1 MKKLLVILFAV
12 ALVFTF
18 SAPAI
23 SADADDATLQSLSD
37 RLEALECAVG
47 CWSFYGSARVMT
59 FWTDEDENAGDD
71 EGLTHDLQGNSRLG
85 AVVKKGD
92 LGGAF
97 EFAVSDSN
105 VSTRL
110 LYGTWNFGAGEI
122 LVGQSYTP
130 CGDMFYSN
138 QVFDTDTDLLCVGQA
153 YNGRRPMLQLSIGGF
168 KVALVKQHAQSLL
181 GQAGDLDNDFPKIEA
196 KYHFASDVFFAD
208 VFAGYQTYTID
219 TATTDYD
226 IDSYVAG
233 LGGGVNAGPV
243 YVKATGYIGQNTG
256 QYGLWQL
263 GADDVV
269 IAGGEIKDVE
279 TMGGVIV
286 VGVKASDMLTFEAG
300 LGYLSHDSDAA
311 AATEDDETMA
321 YYANCTVNIA
331 KGFFIVPE
339 VGVIDFMDDNTGAD
353 EGTLTYAGLKTQINF

>member
-12 ALVFTF
+12 ALVCTF

-23 SADADDATLQSLSD
+23 SAEGDDLTLQSLSD

-47 CWSFYGSARVMT
+47 CWSFYGSARVTT
-59 FWTDEDENAGDD
+59 FYTDEDENAGDD

-92 LGGAF
+92 LGGGF
-97 EFAVSDSN
+97 EFAVSDSD
-105 VSTRL
+105 VTTRKI
-110 LYGTWNFGAGEI
+110 YGTWNFGAGEI
-122 LVGQSYTP
+122 LVGKTYTP

-138 QVFDTDTDLLCVGQA
+138 QVYGSDKDLLQVGQA
-153 YNGRRPMLQLSIGGF
+153 YNGRRPMLQLSMAGF

-181 GQAGDLDNDFPKIEA
+181 SQTGDLDNDFPKIEA

-219 TATTDYD
+219 TAATDYD
-226 IDSYVAG
+226 VDSYVAG
-233 LGGGVNAGPV
+233 LGGGVNVGPAYIKASG
-243 YVKATGYIGQNTG
+243 YVGQNTA
-256 QYGLWQL
+256 QYGLWQF
-263 GADDVV
+263 GDADAV
-269 IAGGEIKDVE
+269 IEGGEVKDCE
-279 TMGGVIV
+279 TMGGLV
-286 VGVKASDMLTFEAG
+286 VLGVKASDMLTFEAG

-311 AATEDDETMA
+311 AATEDDETMS

-339 VGVIDFMDDNTGAD
+339 VGVIDYMDDNTGAD
-353 EGTLTYAGLKTQINF
+353 EGKLTYAGLKTQINF